1 MIRGCAAIIIITVMA
16 GTATTPLITAV
27 QYRALMGS
35 IGLRVMAT
43 PSTAVAVSVAER

>member
-1 MIRGCAAIIIITVMA
+1 MTVMT
-16 GTATTPLITAV
+16 GTASTPLITAV

-43 PSTAVAVSVAER
+43 PTRSVVG